1 MRIFIKFL
9 LILLFLFTL
18 IVSYLSFIGIE
29 TDKFNNQISKR
40 ILNINENLNVDLK
53 KIKLV
58 LDPFKLRLNVKTIG
72 SILKNQNQNQNI
84 EIETIKTEILLKS
97 LIEKKFSIKNLEIST
112 KSLEINNLISFIRS
126 FKNTPDLYILEKVIK
141 KGYLIADIKVEFDEE
156 GNIKKNYN
164 VNGFIKNTKLNF
176 ISDYDFDKIN
186 FIFNY
191 KNDNLTLEDVKF
203 QLNNLDFSSKKITL
217 KNSGKKIIVNGKITN
232 KNVNFNKHNLNIFI
246 NSNFQN
252 LEVNDLNFNSD
263 NTFSFNIEKNFKIK
277 DFELYSDIN
286 INKLEA
292 RNILNL
298 KNLLPKI
305 RDNISLVRNSLKISY
320 KAGNLIIKGNGNIFI
335 QSKED
340 KLNFIFEKK
349 KDLSNFDISFIIKD
363 NPLKID
369 FLNYEKKEDI
379 ETLINIT
386 GSSKNLEQTIIES
399 FNLEEK
405 NNIFSVKN
413 LIINKNSQVIK
424 FDDIDLDYFDK
435 NGQKNL
441 FKIFRKNKEYFLKG
455 SLLNANELI
464 NELLS
469 FKNNNLNN
477 LNINGKFNVDIKK
490 IFLDKKYN
498 LNNFS
503 GYFFLKNKKITQLD
517 LVGNFLDDKK
527 FRFTI
532 NTAGKDKITTLYSDE
547 AEPIIKR
554 YKFIKGFNEGLL
566 DFNSQTINNETSST
580 LKIYNF
586 KLKELPILTKV
597 LTLAS
602 LQGIADLLSGE
613 GIRFEE
619 FEMNFK
625 NNKDLITIDEIYAVG
640 PAISILMDGYVE
652 KNKLISLR
660 GTLVPA
666 TTVNKVIGSIPV
678 LGKILVGS
686 KTGEGVFGVSF
697 KIKGSPEK
705 PQTSV
710 NPIKTLT
717 PRFIT
722 RTLEKIKKTN

>member
-386 GSSKNLEQTIIES
+386 GSSKNLEQTIIKS

-532 NTAGKDKITTLYSDE
+532 NTTGKDKITTLYSDE

-666 TTVNKVIGSIPV
+666 TTVNKVISSIPV

>member
-1 MRIFIKFL
+1 M
-9 LILLFLFTL
+9 
-18 IVSYLSFIGIE
+18 
-29 TDKFNNQISKR
+29 
-40 ILNINENLNVDLK
+40 
-53 KIKLV
+53 
-58 LDPFKLRLNVKTIG
+58 
-72 SILKNQNQNQNI
+72 
-84 EIETIKTEILLKS
+84 
-97 LIEKKFSIKNLEIST
+97 
-112 KSLEINNLISFIRS
+112 
-126 FKNTPDLYILEKVIK
+126 
-141 KGYLIADIKVEFDEE
+141 
-156 GNIKKNYN
+156 
-164 VNGFIKNTKLNF
+164 
-176 ISDYDFDKIN
+176 
-186 FIFNY
+186 
-191 KNDNLTLEDVKF
+191 
-203 QLNNLDFSSKKITL
+203 
-217 KNSGKKIIVNGKITN
+217 
-232 KNVNFNKHNLNIFI
+232 
-246 NSNFQN
+246 
-252 LEVNDLNFNSD
+252 
-263 NTFSFNIEKNFKIK
+263 
-277 DFELYSDIN
+277 
-286 INKLEA
+286 
-292 RNILNL
+292 
-298 KNLLPKI
+298 
-305 RDNISLVRNSLKISY
+305 
-320 KAGNLIIKGNGNIFI
+320 
-335 QSKED
+335 
-340 KLNFIFEKK
+340 
-349 KDLSNFDISFIIKD
+349 
-363 NPLKID
+363 
-369 FLNYEKKEDI
+369 
-379 ETLINIT
+379 
-386 GSSKNLEQTIIES
+386 
-399 FNLEEK
+399 
-405 NNIFSVKN
+405 
-413 LIINKNSQVIK
+413 
-424 FDDIDLDYFDK
+424 
-435 NGQKNL
+435 
-441 FKIFRKNKEYFLKG
+441 
-455 SLLNANELI
+455 
-464 NELLS
+464 
-469 FKNNNLNN
+469 NN

-532 NTAGKDKITTLYSDE
+532 NTTGKDKITTLYSDE

>member
-386 GSSKNLEQTIIES
+386 GSSKNLEQTIIKS

-532 NTAGKDKITTLYSDE
+532 NTTGKDKITTLYSDE

-640 PAISILMDGYVE
+640 PAISILMNGYVE